1 MKRIANILYAIGD
14 RTRSPPGDEERARCY
29 ALLSMKEHKQPECTR
44 FDTMEVHPKEIGY
57 ESNH

>member
-14 RTRSPPGDEERARCY
+14 RTRSPPATKNEPV
-29 ALLSMKEHKQPECTR
+29 ALLCMNEHKQPECTR
-44 FDTMEVHPKEIGY
+44 FDTMEVHPKEIRY